1 MDSVVM
7 TACNDTL
14 LKPPCKCSNMSDIQ
28 IYNMSNMMFAG
39 GDDGGVAPEA
49 AQQHQP

>member
-1 MDSVVM
+1 MASVVM
-7 TACNDTL
+7 TACNDML
-14 LKPPCKCSNMSDIQ
+14 LKLLCKLQTCL
-28 IYNMSNMMFAG
+28 IYCCNMSNMVFEG